1 MKDNWKEPL
10 IVELNAYI
18 SNVQN
23 FKKKWDKNI
32 VKLLETLKERYIVE
46 NKKREDLYDNV
57 INKIDK
63 LIKDCQSQEDR
74 NNCKSL
80 LKKIKLEKDN
90 ADSKLLTNY
99 ATKEELELLSEYI
112 KDCMCLVINSQEKIL
127 YDKYKFLLQVLFIV
141 GEIIRFNSFK
151 SFSSIRSLLEN
162 CKLDDTFS
170 EECKNL
176 FQKILN
182 YNALNDALNKNSNEN
197 VMKILDF
204 NILSKDIVIRK
215 EESYKI
221 MYDKEATNNF
231 YLLNISFVKK
241 LLEEIQNDKYK
252 SLLDICSYISNKL
265 NITLHEDFY
274 KLKNLYEQTYE
285 EVLVS
290 DQKYFMQQKLKEARE
305 QAEMAREEQQRL
317 ERERTEMLRREAEKQ
332 AEEQKRMYER
342 QKNDNDLQREL
353 EKQRYYNSQLKNSNQ
368 NLNNNSNQTAKAVY
382 DAQIAQL
389 NAELFNL
396 HGPNDGNRRIAVE
409 SAIRDLEH
417 KRKNLK

>member
-231 YLLNISFVKK
+231 YLLNISFVKE

-274 KLKNLYEQTYE
+274 KLKNLYEQAYE

-290 DQKYFMQQKLKEARE
+290 DQK
-305 QAEMAREEQQRL
+305 
-317 ERERTEMLRREAEKQ
+317 
-332 AEEQKRMYER
+332 
-342 QKNDNDLQREL
+342 
-353 EKQRYYNSQLKNSNQ
+353 
-368 NLNNNSNQTAKAVY
+368 
-382 DAQIAQL
+382 
-389 NAELFNL
+389 
-396 HGPNDGNRRIAVE
+396 
-409 SAIRDLEH
+409 
-417 KRKNLK
+417 